1 MILSLQTHR
10 KFTYKKNAIILH
22 DKLWNPTCAMFIL
35 AIFWQYID
43 QQQLFPIIISLLK
56 QDLSIDFIFF
66 NQRNPK
72 PFLFFLL
79 YNKKYI
85 HCNDIV
91 ILTFCPSL
99 RLVLSLKYFFINL
112 SELYLGRCWFYPA
125 EQKRGTTARRSSH
138 VQQERFKN
146 NLNHYN
152 SHAFVFD
159 TSKLLK
165 KNFG

>member
-1 MILSLQTHR
+1 MKSNMCYVYISH
-10 KFTYKKNAIILH
+10 F
-22 DKLWNPTCAMFIL
+22 L
-35 AIFWQYID
+35 AIHWPTTTVSNHY
-43 QQQLFPIIISLLK
+43 FPFK
-56 QDLSIDFIFF
+56 TRPKYWFYFIF
-66 NQRNPK
+66 NQGNPK
-72 PFLFFLL
+72 PFFTFLL

-91 ILTFCPSL
+91 ISKLCPSL
-99 RLVLSLKYFFINL
+99 RLVLSLKYFCINL

-159 TSKLLK
+159 TSKLLIFFLDQFFSNSADLWVFSSK
-165 KNFG
+165 SSSQLEPF